1 MFVCARCLRKKYCSK
16 ECQIE
21 NWDLHKKECFTRADR
36 KERRLILKEI
46 MVSPCVV
53 CCTSSNSKRCDKCR
67 NVRYCSKQC
76 QTKDWDNHK
85 NTCVKKKNVMGEKKR
100 ITEMFTECI
109 DLEMEKRKISNTNM
123 LREGA
128 ICEQLGNIY
137 TTLGHLNK
145 ALESYYKCLFLTQ
158 DETMKQHV
166 LSCIAFV
173 HGDMGDLKKT
183 SESLDLISNMDNT
196 DINYIINYNYIGGAY
211 EKIGDYE
218 TARTYYNAQ
227 LKHDKCSARC
237 NLGRIYCHLKLYKK
251 AIDYSESA
259 LCMENISQEIEC
271 EAYKNIGLAYSNLR
285 EFDAAMH
292 NFEKSLSIVEAR
304 RSDESQLYGEMAF
317 IYFIKE
323 NFEKAIDFNIRAINI
338 AFEIGQRN
346 NECTLHGDLSDVYEY
361 MGLFEEATK
370 SRQKQLII
378 AKEMN
383 YVSKQD
389 FIQEKIDYNSK
400 QLK

>member
-1 MFVCARCLRKKYCSK
+1 V
-16 ECQIE
+16 
-21 NWDLHKKECFTRADR
+21 
-36 KERRLILKEI
+36 
-46 MVSPCVV
+46 
-53 CCTSSNSKRCDKCR
+53 
-67 NVRYCSKQC
+67 
-76 QTKDWDNHK
+76 
-85 NTCVKKKNVMGEKKR
+85 
-100 ITEMFTECI
+100 
-109 DLEMEKRKISNTNM
+109 EKRKISNTNM

-128 ICEQLGNIY
+128 ICEKLGNIY

-145 ALESYYKCLFLTQ
+145 ALESFYKCLFLTQ

-173 HGDMGDLKKT
+173 YGDMGDLKKT

-346 NECTLHGDLSDVYEY
+346 NECTLRGDLSDVYEY

-378 AKEMN
+378 AKEMS

-400 QLK
+400 QFK